1 MPTLPSAHVSGPG
14 PSTGHPRPNSM
25 VRFQQLLCVLE
36 QQGQEQGQEQEQVV
50 VPGVVPRVFPKEL
63 KAREQTE
70 EWDQVYCRK

>member
-1 MPTLPSAHVSGPG
+1 
-14 PSTGHPRPNSM
+14 M

-36 QQGQEQGQEQEQVV
+36 QQGQEQVV